1 MGRLS
6 IKNNLFLLMALAI
19 IGLTI
24 PAFIILKSQMLYDK
38 KEKTRN
44 LVESAYSVAE
54 YYYKLSK
61 DGNISE
67 EDAKKEAL
75 KSIKALRYNGK
86 EYFWVNDSELPY
98 PKMIMHA
105 TNAKLDGK
113 TLDAQ
118 KFNCATSMQS
128 GEDGKTIDTDGKKNL
143 FQAFVEVCKEKG
155 SGYVIYE
162 WPKPKESGGLTEE
175 TYPKLS
181 YVKQFE
187 PWGWV
192 IGSGIY
198 IDDLNEAFLSTV
210 FKNTPLILPIVVIL
224 LILSFGIIRS
234 ISGSIKQVVS
244 PISQLAASIQKGEA
258 DLRVQIETK
267 TKNELNEIVKAVN
280 IFIESVRNTIEYAK
294 KNAIENASISTEL
307 SQTSL
312 NIGKRV
318 EQDVEIINSIFED
331 AKSIIGKVSE
341 SVKATEESRANVL
354 EANKALEESRAKLSK
369 MVHAVQNSVEV
380 EMEFAIKLQA
390 LATEADKVKDVLSV
404 IGEIADQTNLLALN
418 AAIEAARAGEH
429 GRGFAVVA
437 DEVRKLAE
445 RTQKSLQETNA
456 TINSIVQSI
465 NDAAGQMNENA
476 EEIKSLGNNSI
487 EIEDS
492 IEKTVEIMHGTVETI
507 SSLTESSITNA
518 NQIQQIS
525 GMLEK
530 INQTAH
536 VNSRSVEEIASS
548 TEYLSKMTESL
559 NQRLKQFT
567 T

>member
-1 MGRLS
+1 MGKLS
-6 IKNNLFLLMALAI
+6 IKNNLFLLIALAI

-24 PAFIILKSQMLYDK
+24 PAFIILKSQMLNDK

-61 DGNISE
+61 EGNISE
-67 EDAKKEAL
+67 EEAKKEAL
-75 KSIKALRYNGK
+75 NSIKALRYDKK
-86 EYFWVNDSELPY
+86 EYFWVNDSGLPY

-105 TNAKLDGK
+105 TNSKLDGK
-113 TLDAQ
+113 TLDNE
-118 KFNCATSMQS
+118 KFNCATSMQA
-128 GEDGKTIDTDGKKNL
+128 GEDGKTVNTDGKKNL

-162 WPKPKESGGLTEE
+162 WPKPKEGGGLTDE

-198 IDDLNEAFLSTV
+198 IDDLNEAFMSTV
-210 FKNTPLILPIVVIL
+210 FKNTPLILPIIVIL
-224 LILSFGIIRS
+224 LILSFAIIKS
-234 ISGSIKQVVS
+234 VSGSIREVVS
-244 PISQLAASIQKGEA
+244 PISQLAASIQRGEA
-258 DLRVQIETK
+258 DLRVRIETK

-280 IFIESVRNTIEYAK
+280 IFIESVRDAIEYAK
-294 KNAIENASISTEL
+294 QNAVENASISTEL

-331 AKSIIGKVSE
+331 AKIVIGKVSE
-341 SVKATEESRANVL
+341 SVKATEKSKANVL
-354 EANKALEESRAKLSK
+354 EANEALEESRAKLSK
-369 MVHAVQNSVEV
+369 MVNEVQNSVEV

-390 LATEADKVKDVLSV
+390 LANEADKVKEVLSV

-456 TINSIVQSI
+456 TISSIVQAI
-465 NDAAGQMNENA
+465 NDAAEQMSENA
-476 EEIKSLGNNSI
+476 EDIKSLGNNSV
-487 EIEDS
+487 EIEES
-492 IEKTVEIMHGTVETI
+492 IEKTVEIMHATVETI
-507 SSLTESSITNA
+507 SSLTESSVTNA

-525 GMLEK
+525 TMLEK

-548 TEYLSKMTESL
+548 AEYLSRMTESL
-559 NQRLKQFT
+559 NQRLKQFAT
-567 T
+567 

>member
-1 MGRLS
+1 MGKLS
-6 IKNNLFLLMALAI
+6 IKNNLFLLIALAI

-24 PAFIILKSQMLYDK
+24 PAFIILKSQMLNDK

-67 EDAKKEAL
+67 EEAKKEAL
-75 KSIKALRYNGK
+75 NSIKALRYDKK
-86 EYFWVNDSELPY
+86 EYFWVNDSNLPY

-105 TNAKLDGK
+105 TNSKLDGK
-113 TLDAQ
+113 TLDNE
-118 KFNCATSMQS
+118 KFNCATSMQA
-128 GEDGKTIDTDGKKNL
+128 GEDGKTVNTDGQKNL

-162 WPKPKESGGLTEE
+162 WPKPKEGGGLTDE

-198 IDDLNEAFLSTV
+198 IDDLNEAFMSTV
-210 FKNTPLILPIVVIL
+210 FKNTPLILPIIIIL
-224 LILSFGIIRS
+224 LVLSFAIIKSVSSS
-234 ISGSIKQVVS
+234 IREVVS
-244 PISQLAASIQKGEA
+244 PISRLAASMQRGEA
-258 DLRVQIETK
+258 DLRMRIETK

-280 IFIESVRNTIEYAK
+280 IFIESVRSAIEHAK
-294 KNAIENASISTEL
+294 QNAVENASISTEL

-331 AKSIIGKVSE
+331 AKIVIGKVSE
-341 SVKATEESRANVL
+341 SVKATEKSKANVL
-354 EANKALEESRAKLSK
+354 KANEALEESRAKLSK
-369 MVHAVQNSVEV
+369 MVDAVQNSVEV
-380 EMEFAIKLQA
+380 EMEFATKLQE
-390 LATEADKVKDVLSV
+390 LANEADKVKGVLSV

-465 NDAAGQMNENA
+465 NDAAVQMNENA
-476 EEIKSLGNNSI
+476 KDIRSLGNNSI
-487 EIEDS
+487 EIEES
-492 IEKTVEIMHGTVETI
+492 IEKTVEIMHSTVETI
-507 SSLTESSITNA
+507 SELSESSSANA
-518 NQIQQIS
+518 NQIQRIS

-548 TEYLSKMTESL
+548 AEYLSRMTESL
-559 NQRLKQFT
+559 NQRLKQFAT
-567 T
+567 